1 MQVFDQ
7 RFEVVRLCSDNGGM
21 GLVFLVKDLTG
32 EYQGTLALKY
42 CRETSEEYVSR
53 FKREVRLVSK
63 FQGNEKV
70 VQILHYN
77 FEHSSPYFIMPFYE
91 QGDLCKLHTIL
102 AKDHIKQEK
111 IINQMIDC
119 ISELHSEGIYHRD
132 IKPQN
137 FLING
142 EHIVVSDF
150 GLGLEP
156 NSISRFTVSSD
167 SWGTHGFLPPE
178 FQDNG
183 FKYADA
189 QADIFML
196 GKSIYA
202 LLTNIDPT
210 YFRQHEN
217 IHSSL
222 QYVLDKACSPTKDR
236 RFSNLAEMKQAI
248 ELSFDVILKRRG
260 ALAEAQA
267 NLEFI
272 KNLLKSEGRYKP
284 NQIKQ
289 FVDQMCHLD
298 DDDLFK
304 VIEEIS
310 RPTFFK
316 VISDPNLQNTLG
328 DFLNLYEKFVDS
340 KGYAWAFSETIA
352 TIMHVLIN
360 SKDVNLE
367 NKVKALDLAIKS
379 AVYMNRYAAME
390 TCANIIKNIDNE
402 SLAERVVNVMRDNQE
417 TFIDDIE
424 RSACKSENIRNYLE
438 VISR

>member
-7 RFEVVRLCSDNGGM
+7 RFEVVSLCSDNGGM
-21 GLVFLVKDLTG
+21 GLVLLVKDLTG
-32 EYQGTLALKY
+32 KYQETLALKY
-42 CRETSEEYVSR
+42 CRETSEEYLSR

-70 VQILHYN
+70 VQVLHYN
-77 FEHSSPYFIMPFYE
+77 FKHSPPYFVMPFYE
-91 QGDLCKLHTIL
+91 QGDLLKLHTVL

-137 FLING
+137 FLIYGDN
-142 EHIVVSDF
+142 IVVSDF

-156 NSISRFTVSSD
+156 NSISRFTVSTD

-210 YFRQHEN
+210 YFRKHEN
-217 IHSSL
+217 IHNSL
-222 QYVLDKACSPTKDR
+222 QYVLDKACAPTKDR
-236 RFSNLAEMKQAI
+236 RFINLAEMKQAI

-267 NLEFI
+267 HLEFI
-272 KNLLKSEGRYKP
+272 KNLLKSEGRYEP
-284 NQIKQ
+284 SRIKQ
-289 FVDQMCHLD
+289 FVDQMLHLN

-316 VISDPNLQNTLG
+316 VLSDPNLQHVLE
-328 DFLNLYEKFVDS
+328 DFLNLYEKFVES
-340 KGYAWAFSETIA
+340 KHYTWAFSETIA
-352 TIMHVLIN
+352 KIMHILIN
-360 SKDVNLE
+360 SKDVKLE
-367 NKVKALDLAIKS
+367 NKVKALDLSIKS

-390 TCANIIKNIDNE
+390 TCANIIKNIDDENF
-402 SLAERVVNVMRDNQE
+402 AEKVVNLMRDNQG
-417 TFIDDIE
+417 TFIDEIE
-424 RSACKSENIRNYLE
+424 RSTCKSENIKNYLE